1 MNTLELLDKKELLK
15 KRAEEIISGAEK
27 EVRKLNAAEQAEF
40 DTLTKEVADID
51 VQIRKIEE
59 DNLKQHKTH
68 TNTMKEK
75 FSLLKAINDVANN
88 RQLDERAQ
96 EVVTAG
102 IAEMRKAGQSYSG
115 QIVLPIEERADIQA
129 TVATKGQENVA
140 EDKLGILEPLRAN
153 LVLAKAGATYM
164 TGLVGN
170 VSIPVY
176 SGSNVG
182 WAGEVATASDGAGT
196 FTEVN
201 LEPKRL
207 TAYIDV
213 SKQFL
218 IQDSNSAEEMLK
230 RDIVAAISE
239 KLEATILGNAA
250 GDASKPAGLFNGV
263 SADSATIKFADVVAM
278 ETALESKNVRGNI
291 MFLISP
297 SAKGILKSQENTVGY
312 PKYIMEDNEIN
323 GYPVLCSSA
332 VTDKGIVMGN
342 FSDLVIGQWGGI
354 DLTVDP
360 YTQAANGKVRLV
372 INAYFDAKVRRADA
386 FAKKIL
392 FTE

>member
-1 MNTLELLDKKELLK
+1 
-15 KRAEEIISGAEK
+15 
-27 EVRKLNAAEQAEF
+27 
-40 DTLTKEVADID
+40 
-51 VQIRKIEE
+51 
-59 DNLKQHKTH
+59 
-68 TNTMKEK
+68 
-75 FSLLKAINDVANN
+75 
-88 RQLDERAQ
+88 
-96 EVVTAG
+96 
-102 IAEMRKAGQSYSG
+102 
-115 QIVLPIEERADIQA
+115 
-129 TVATKGQENVA
+129 
-140 EDKLGILEPLRAN
+140 
-153 LVLAKAGATYM
+153 
-164 TGLVGN
+164 
-170 VSIPVY
+170 
-176 SGSNVG
+176 
-182 WAGEVATASDGAGT
+182 
-196 FTEVN
+196 
-201 LEPKRL
+201 
-207 TAYIDV
+207 
-213 SKQFL
+213 
-218 IQDSNSAEEMLK
+218 MLK

-250 GDASKPAGLFNGV
+250 GDATKPAGLFNGV
-263 SADSATIKFADVVAM
+263 SADEAAIKFADVVAM

-291 MFLISP
+291 MFLVSP

>member
-1 MNTLELLDKKELLK
+1 
-15 KRAEEIISGAEK
+15 
-27 EVRKLNAAEQAEF
+27 
-40 DTLTKEVADID
+40 
-51 VQIRKIEE
+51 
-59 DNLKQHKTH
+59 
-68 TNTMKEK
+68 
-75 FSLLKAINDVANN
+75 
-88 RQLDERAQ
+88 
-96 EVVTAG
+96 
-102 IAEMRKAGQSYSG
+102 
-115 QIVLPIEERADIQA
+115 
-129 TVATKGQENVA
+129 
-140 EDKLGILEPLRAN
+140 
-153 LVLAKAGATYM
+153 
-164 TGLVGN
+164 
-170 VSIPVY
+170 
-176 SGSNVG
+176 
-182 WAGEVATASDGAGT
+182 
-196 FTEVN
+196 
-201 LEPKRL
+201 
-207 TAYIDV
+207 
-213 SKQFL
+213 
-218 IQDSNSAEEMLK
+218 MLK

-263 SADSATIKFADVVAM
+263 VADESAIKFADVVGM

-291 MFLISP
+291 MFLVSP

-360 YTQAANGKVRLV
+360 YTQAANNKVRLV